1 MARLADDGGPSYCLC
16 GIPRLTNSQNDE
28 MTVALMTD
36 FDSSEPSDAIPQA
49 MAMLDSLRE
58 ELARQQAKA

>member
-1 MARLADDGGPSYCLC
+1 
-16 GIPRLTNSQNDE
+16 

-36 FDSSEPSDAIPQA
+36 FDSPEPSDAVPQA

-58 ELARQQAKA
+58 ELARQRAKA